1 MNVDLYIC
9 KNNFHQKHNS
19 SRISLQLS
27 LYYFLPLQ
35 LPLITSFSFS
45 PINIHRLLVFSS
57 TVVKHRL
64 LGNSSGLNLNSTL
77 LETSSEP
84 RSRALEESH
93 RTLTVISWSTWIWLR
108 RQAEERG
115 SFSKEPKRA
124 KKKNGSQR
132 PKNFKTFHCHVGHPV
147 LLWVPR
153 GSHFTSQVCCRTW
166 FCKTMQCCAVERIL
180 DLEPGATAR
189 RLTLIPTGGNSVLI
203 ISQWTFTFA
212 SRKLRSWTK

>member
-84 RSRALEESH
+84 RSRWVPWEVKRRKNYCLMTIWGSNEDINKGWVLSHVWLFVTPWIVACQYSCLENPMDGGAWWAAVPGVAKSQ
-93 RTLTVISWSTWIWLR
+93 IWLSDFFHFSLSCIGEGNGNPL
-108 RQAEERG
+108 QCSCLENPKDGGAWWAAIYG
-115 SFSKEPKRA
+115 SCTESDTTE
-124 KKKNGSQR
+124 
-132 PKNFKTFHCHVGHPV
+132 
-147 LLWVPR
+147 
-153 GSHFTSQVCCRTW
+153 
-166 FCKTMQCCAVERIL
+166 
-180 DLEPGATAR
+180 AT
-189 RLTLIPTGGNSVLI
+189 
-203 ISQWTFTFA
+203 
-212 SRKLRSWTK
+212 